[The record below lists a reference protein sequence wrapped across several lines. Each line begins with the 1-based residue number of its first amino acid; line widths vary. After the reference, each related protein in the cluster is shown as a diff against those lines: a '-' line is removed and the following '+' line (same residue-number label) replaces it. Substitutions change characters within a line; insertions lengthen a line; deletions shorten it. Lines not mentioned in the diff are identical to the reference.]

1 MKAVIEISEVTLDK
15 LAKVLNIDPRYDSD
29 YGLGQQDLYSW
40 NANPWVWVIGFER
53 CEKPET

>member
-15 LAKVLNIDPRYDSD
+15 LAKVLNIDPLYDSD

-40 NANPWVWVIGFER
+40 NANPWV
-53 CEKPET
+53 